1 MTTESEVE
9 LDWKASTGKHR
20 AACEV
25 LEIPTDSPADVLL
38 DKLIEVASN
47 LYRHAKGTIDN
58 IPLSDK
64 QIDVLISSLM
74 KRASKTK
81 T

>member
-1 MTTESEVE
+1 MESEVE

-25 LEIPTDSPADVLL
+25 LELPADSPADVLL
-38 DKLIEVASN
+38 DKIVELAAG
-47 LYRHAKGTIDN
+47 LYRHAKGTIDS

-64 QIDVLISSLM
+64 QIDVLIASLM
-74 KRASKTK
+74 KRATNKKT
-81 T
+81 